1 MKTQNEHWRKKSYQ
15 KVTLETKLLVVDQ
28 ILNGQLSTNF
38 ASKKYDVPRTTI
50 NYWLRKYSTLVQ
62 QNTGM
67 SKQDEIKKLK
77 ERIEELEF
85 VKDFQQDIIADM
97 ELITGVDMSK
107 KSLPKTLAKEIAL
120 KKKNRLKENGS
131 MNVLGLVNKPSTK
144 DFKNNKNNN

>member
-1 MKTQNEHWRKKSYQ
+1 
-15 KVTLETKLLVVDQ
+15 
-28 ILNGQLSTNF
+28 
-38 ASKKYDVPRTTI
+38 
-50 NYWLRKYSTLVQ
+50 
-62 QNTGM
+62 M

-107 KSLPKTLAKEIAL
+107 NSLPKTLAKEIEL

-131 MNVLGLVNKPSTK
+131 INVLGLVNKPTTNDSK
-144 DFKNNKNNN
+144 QDKNNK